1 MTGSEPMTG
10 SEGADASADQERPFG
25 RRTVLVGGVGAAA
38 AAVILGG
45 CGDDSSAPGADPT
58 SESDSEPSSEPAS
71 EPPAGSGTELGPAA
85 DVAVGGGVIFNNDDP
100 VVVTQPTEGEFRAFG
115 ANCTHAGCLLAS
127 VTETI
132 NCDCHGSKFSI
143 EDGSVVSGPAEDPLP
158 AREVSVD
165 GDTITL
171 L

>member
-45 CGDDSSAPGADPT
+45 CGDDSPAPGADPT
-58 SESDSEPSSEPAS
+58 S

-143 EDGSVVSGPAEDPLP
+143 EDGSVVSGPAQEPLP
-158 AREVSVD
+158 EREVSVE

>member
-1 MTGSEPMTG
+1 MTGFQ
-10 SEGADASADQERPFG
+10 GADASADEERPFG

-45 CGDDSSAPGADPT
+45 CGDDSPAPGADPT
-58 SESDSEPSSEPAS
+58 S